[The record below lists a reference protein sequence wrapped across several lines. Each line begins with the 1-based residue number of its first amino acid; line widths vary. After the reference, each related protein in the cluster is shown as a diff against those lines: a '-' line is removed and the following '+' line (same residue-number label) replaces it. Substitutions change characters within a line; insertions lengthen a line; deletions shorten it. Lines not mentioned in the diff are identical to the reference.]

1 MAIKLSLLAI
11 EEIVFYLGVADLC
24 EMRMLNKTWFSLASS
39 RLFKVM
45 SASSSPADT
54 EHAGLIKKYGK
65 NCRILNLQVLPP
77 TQEDGFDF
85 QTDFHLFPIVTSLRL
100 LNAHRPT
107 FSLLKSA
114 NGLNYLRHISV
125 FGTRGYFEY
134 NEFAMF
140 SQQLTSLYLF
150 FPKLKSITTNAV
162 FFMLDA
168 MEGINAAFP
177 VLTDLHMFERFEDS
191 DYTLYRVNPSKKT
204 VISLSAGRYSALKVD
219 FTFFEDERQTAIGE
233 KLSGIFYTLQAMIKV
248 ERCCIKLSEGF
259 PATKKVLIRSKERFL
274 IDLPEKLAGVE
285 TIELRV
291 KDLKLC
297 IPRRAFTTSAFILRS
312 EVKIQTGFLSWI
324 SEHFPILISL
334 DINSS
339 VDRHQWKGTFGLLEC
354 FISPTVSISPLSKII
369 RQAPCIKEIKALLN
383 QTQISQIRRAHPN
396 ILYRCCEKDSEEVF
410 DFELGFHTFLEVLD
424 ALRGKFLSHLTPT
437 RDVHFSSVFNQ
448 ITKFGPVDTLF
459 TS

>member
-1 MAIKLSLLAI
+1 MAIRLPLLAI

-39 RLFKVM
+39 RLFEVM

-65 NCRILNLQVLPP
+65 NCKILNLQVLPP
-77 TQEDGFDF
+77 TQEDGVDF
-85 QTDFHLFPIVTSLRL
+85 QTDFHLFPNVTSLRL

-107 FSLLKSA
+107 FNLLKSA

-140 SQQLTSLYLF
+140 SQQLTSLYLCDIEF
-150 FPKLKSITTNAV
+150 ELPTDEAIVFPKLKSIATNAV

-204 VISLSAGRYSALKVD
+204 VISLSAGSYSALKVD
-219 FTFFEDERQTAIGE
+219 FTFFEDERQTTIGE

-248 ERCCIKLSEGF
+248 ERGCLKLSEGF

-297 IPRRAFTTSAFILRS
+297 IPRRAFTTSTFILRS

-324 SEHFPILISL
+324 SEHFPMLISL

-339 VDRHQWKGTFGLLEC
+339 VVRHQWKGTFGLLER
-354 FISPTVSISPLSKII
+354 FNSPTVTISSLSKII

-383 QTQISQIRRAHPN
+383 QTQISQLRKAHPN

-410 DFELGFHTFLEVLD
+410 NFELGFHTFLEVLD
-424 ALRGKFLSHLTPT
+424 ALRGN
-437 RDVHFSSVFNQ
+437 FSA
-448 ITKFGPVDTLF
+448 I
-459 TS
+459 